1 MDVQKRWVD
10 DLLDLY
16 NAAKRLG
23 DDTWAETIMNTLR
36 AGYEEAERHEQERE
50 HTVREKRMHEIDA
63 RLNEL
68 RKEFEQAT
76 SVTSRQRLYE
86 TAIKLQVERAQLE
99 EERKRHRDSI
109 NQS

>member
-1 MDVQKRWVD
+1 MDVKKRWVN

-23 DDTWAETIMNTLR
+23 DDTWAETIMDTLK
-36 AGYEEAERHEQERE
+36 AGYEAAEQNEQARE
-50 HTVREKRMHEIDA
+50 QTIRNKRMIEIDA